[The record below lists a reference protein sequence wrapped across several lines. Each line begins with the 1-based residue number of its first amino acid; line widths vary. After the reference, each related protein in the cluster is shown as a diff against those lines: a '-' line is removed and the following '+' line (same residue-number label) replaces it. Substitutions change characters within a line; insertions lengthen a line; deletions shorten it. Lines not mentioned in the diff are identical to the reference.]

1 MDIQP
6 KEKDSIDWEDVILR
20 LQSFTRSLVN
30 KKVWYRNSCISKKD
44 SKNDGEFRYVS
55 TYLKGKE
62 VDDYVYEAV
71 EKYLKNPEKHDPG
84 KGSLV
89 DYLNYNIIRSL
100 VSNDLGSSEN
110 LTSKDV
116 LAYSVNSEDDE
127 NDTGSYLDRILP
139 HVEAYFDQEIDCT
152 EILAFIEQEA
162 KGDKIVEELVLGI
175 CFNGLKR
182 REIIEEFD
190 MPEKEFDNGMRRLK
204 TILNKAV
211 KRFDLKKQS
220 L

>member
-6 KEKDSIDWEDVILR
+6 EKKNSIDWEDVILR

-30 KKVWYRNSCISKKD
+30 KKGWYRSSCISKKD
-44 SKNDGEFRYVS
+44 LKNDGEFRYIP

-62 VDDYVYEAV
+62 VDDYVYEAI
-71 EKYLKNPEKHDPG
+71 EKYLKNPEKYDPD

-100 VSNDLGSSEN
+100 VNNDLVSSEN
-110 LTSKDV
+110 ITSKDV
-116 LAYSVNSEDDE
+116 LAYSVNLEVDED
-127 NDTGSYLDRILP
+127 DTGSYLDRILP

-152 EILAFIEQEA
+152 EVLNFIEQEA
-162 KGDKIVEELVLGI
+162 KGDKIVEEIVLGI

-182 REIIEEFD
+182 RDVIEEFN

-204 TILNKAV
+204 TILNRAV